1 VELMIQ
7 KQSKFEFLNFIQLLV
22 YFRNFTIKNLLPRFL
37 HVKPKAKPEEI
48 RAFEDGILSFNNI
61 IYLII
66 LLFSFSIGI
75 LW

>member
-1 VELMIQ
+1 MVQ

-22 YFRNFTIKNLLPRFL
+22 YFRNFTIKKLLPRFL
-37 HVKPKAKPEEI
+37 HVKPKAKPDKI
-48 RAFEDGILSFNNI
+48 QALQDGILSFNNI

>member
-1 VELMIQ
+1 MVQ

-22 YFRNFTIKNLLPRFL
+22 YFRNFTIKKLLPRFL

-48 RAFEDGILSFNNI
+48 QAFRDGILSLNNI